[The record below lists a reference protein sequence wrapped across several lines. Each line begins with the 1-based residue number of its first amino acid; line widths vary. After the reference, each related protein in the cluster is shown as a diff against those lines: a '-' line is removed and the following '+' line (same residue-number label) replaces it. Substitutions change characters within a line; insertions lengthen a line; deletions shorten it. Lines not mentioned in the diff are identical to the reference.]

1 MTDLATTDAPMTVF
15 AAPDDEA
22 AVQAAVA
29 EAHATRQPL
38 RLRAGGSKQA
48 LGQPVPQAAVL
59 DVSGVT
65 GITRYEP
72 GALVIEAKAATPLA
86 EIEAALAE
94 HGQMLAF
101 EPPDFRALLG
111 SSGAPT
117 IGGAVAGNQ
126 SGPRR
131 VQGGACRDYLLGVR
145 FVDGQGQLVRNGG
158 RVMKNVT
165 GLDLSKLQCGA
176 YGTLGVL
183 TEVALKVL
191 PRPEASATLRFEG
204 ITLERGVK
212 LFAQALTTPFE
223 VSGAAWAE
231 GTAWLRIEGLT
242 AQVAYRRDKLSALL
256 ADDGPTPM
264 DADDPAAPWSSIRDC
279 TGFADHDGPVWRLS
293 LKASLTPGILS
304 ALSDRL
310 GARGMVDQGGAVLWL
325 ALPDAD
331 PAQADAIRAAIPN
344 GQGHAMLFRG
354 PAPLRT
360 AVPVF
365 QPQAPRLERI
375 AADLCA
381 RFDPAGI
388 LNPGL
393 MRA

>member
-1 MTDLATTDAPMTVF
+1 MTDLDVTDAPMTVF
-15 AAPDDEA
+15 AAPADEA

-29 EAHATRQPL
+29 KAHANQQPL

-48 LGQPVPQAAVL
+48 LGQPVPQAALL
-59 DVSGVT
+59 DLSGLT

-111 SSGAPT
+111 SSSAPT
-117 IGGAVAGNQ
+117 IGGTVAGNL

-176 YGTLGVL
+176 FGTLGVL

-191 PRPEASATLRFEG
+191 PRPEARATLAFEG
-204 ITLERGVK
+204 ITLEQGVK

-223 VSGAAWAE
+223 VSGAAWVE
-231 GTAWLRIEGLT
+231 GTAYLRIEGLT
-242 AQVAYRRDKLSALL
+242 AQVAYRRDRLSALL
-256 ADDGPTPM
+256 ADHDPM
-264 DADDPAAPWSSIRDC
+264 NTDDPAAPWPAIRDC
-279 TGFADHDGPVWRLS
+279 AGFADHDGPVWRLS
-293 LKASLTPGILS
+293 LKPSLAPGILA

-310 GARGMVDQGGAVLWL
+310 GARGMADQGGAVLWL

-331 PAQADAIRAAIPN
+331 PGQATAIRAAIPS
-344 GQGHAMLFRG
+344 GQGHATLFRG
-354 PAPLRT
+354 PEPLRA

-365 QPQAPRLERI
+365 QPQAQRLERI
-375 AADLCA
+375 AADLRA

-393 MRA
+393 MQA